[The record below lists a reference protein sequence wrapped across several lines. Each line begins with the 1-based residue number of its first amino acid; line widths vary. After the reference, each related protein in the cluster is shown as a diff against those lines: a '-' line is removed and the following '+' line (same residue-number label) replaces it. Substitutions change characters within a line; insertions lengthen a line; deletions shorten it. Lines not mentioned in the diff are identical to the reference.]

1 MLSMKKSRRAG
12 ATETFSVSVDRET
25 KRRLKALATE
35 RHQGNVSAL
44 ITELAL
50 EGERQ
55 AAFERAWRWYGGP
68 EPTARESR
76 AIRAEWE
83 EGWKLARKTKKSNR
97 KTRAA

>member
-1 MLSMKKSRRAG
+1 MKKRRRAG

-25 KRRLKALATE
+25 KQRLKALAKG
-35 RHQGNVSAL
+35 RHRGNVSAL
-44 ITELAL
+44 ITELSL

-68 EPTARESR
+68 EATQQEAR

-83 EGWKLARKTKKSNR
+83 EGWKLARKSKKSSR
-97 KTRAA
+97 TKAA